1 MVAIL
6 LSTAWLLADDT
17 VTLRPSRADAPAPA
31 LDGGRVI
38 AQTFIPPTDG
48 LEAISLRL
56 ATYRQEVDGDV
67 RVELRGPMDI
77 AEGGD
82 GRSAGTTGGRNDDQG
97 GGRNDGRS
105 DDLSA
110 DPANPAALIAEWS
123 VPGPS
128 IEDTQWRRFPLPA
141 PIDGIAGSELE
152 VVLVRSKAGGNPPT
166 VMLSEGDLYPAGR
179 LRVDGEP
186 LDGDLDLLLE
196 FRPGRIGRA
205 AYLLSRTGYPAPL
218 ALSLVIGLVA
228 SALGFLYRFAPRPDR
243 SALREADF
251 VGDLVGDL
259 QAGGAD
265 AEEIV

>member
-38 AQTFIPPTDG
+38 AQTFVPPTDG

-67 RVELRGPMDI
+67 RVELRGPRDVVD
-77 AEGGD
+77 GSD
-82 GRSAGTTGGRNDDQG
+82 GRSDSRSDDQS
-97 GGRNDGRS
+97 DGRS

-110 DPANPAALIAEWS
+110 DPGNPAALIAEWS

-128 IEDTQWRRFPLPA
+128 IEDTLWRRFPLPA
-141 PIDGIAGSELE
+141 PVDGIAGSELE
-152 VVLVRSKAGGNPPT
+152 VLLVRSKAGGNPPT

-205 AYLLSRTGYPAPL
+205 AYLLGRTGYPALFAL
-218 ALSLVIGLVA
+218 ALVIGLVA

-243 SALREADF
+243 SALREADH
-251 VGDLVGDL
+251 VGDLRT
-259 QAGGAD
+259 GGAG